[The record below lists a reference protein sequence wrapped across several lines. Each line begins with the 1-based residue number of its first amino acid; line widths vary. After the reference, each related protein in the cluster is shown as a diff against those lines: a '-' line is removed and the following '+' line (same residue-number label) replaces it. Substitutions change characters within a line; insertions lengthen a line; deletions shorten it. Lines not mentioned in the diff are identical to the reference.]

1 MDYYNIEYTTNV
13 VASCLVLHN
22 VCEMN
27 GDGCN
32 PEWIHHDE
40 SGPEENTPPA
50 ADVTRRANTSAN
62 NIRNVLKEYVNQ

>member
-1 MDYYNIEYTTNV
+1 MLNNI
-13 VASCLVLHN
+13 
-22 VCEMN
+22 CEMN